1 MKKLFTYLTVAMLGI
16 AAVSCQKEIGV
27 AEAGEGNVVFAIEAP
42 GVSTKAIGDGENVD
56 IVYYEIYKAENGHK
70 NSVNGGAP
78 LIKGNTKIVGKHAE
92 LTLNL
97 LQDQNYV
104 ALFWANVHG
113 YGEQYYDVTDLRKV
127 QVKYVTAESKNAP
140 ANDEA
145 RAAFCQCHE
154 FSTGKSS
161 VNNQR
166 VELKR
171 PFAQINLGTTQESL
185 NLDYLITLEQ
195 SKMEIAGAATM
206 FNVAEMKASGD
217 YTHVIFDYNAVP
229 DQTLSVKNADQTVT
243 EYAYAGMNYILVPT
257 NQSTVKLTYDIM
269 TDVGTVNRTVL
280 DVPVQMNYRT
290 NLLGNLLTQET
301 VIEIVVD
308 EDFWGDHNV
317 TVE

>member
-1 MKKLFTYLTVAMLGI
+1 
-16 AAVSCQKEIGV
+16 V
-27 AEAGEGNVVFAIEAP
+27 AEDGKGNVVFTIEAP
-42 GVSTKAIGDGENVD
+42 GVSTKANVIGDGENVD
-56 IVYYEIYKAENGHK
+56 IVYYEIYKAEEGHK
-70 NSVNGGAP
+70 NSVKGGKP
-78 LIKGNTKIVGKHAE
+78 LIKGDTKIVGKHAE

-127 QVKYVTAESKNAP
+127 QVKYVTAEKKNAP
-140 ANDEA
+140 ANDED
-145 RAAFCQCHE
+145 RAAYCQRHD
-154 FSTGKSS
+154 FATTKSG
-161 VNNQR
+161 VNKQR
-166 VELKR
+166 VELVR
-171 PFAQINLGTTQESL
+171 PFAQINLGTTKESL

-195 SKMEIAGAATM
+195 SRMEIAGAATM
-206 FNVAEMKASGD
+206 FNVAEMKATGD
-217 YTHVIFDYNAVP
+217 YTHVIYDFNAVP
-229 DQTLSVKNADQTVT
+229 AQYLTVGEK

-269 TDVGTVNRTVL
+269 TDVGTVNRTVI

-308 EDFWGDHNV
+308 DDFWGDHNV

>member
-113 YGEQYYDVTDLRKV
+113 YGDQYYDVTDLRKV
-127 QVKYVTAESKNAP
+127 QVKYLTAEGKRAP
-140 ANDEA
+140 ANDEE
-145 RAAFCQCHE
+145 RAAFCQCHK
-154 FSTGKSS
+154 FSTGKSG
-161 VNNQR
+161 VNKQK
-166 VELKR
+166 VELVR
-171 PFAQINLGTTQESL
+171 PFAQINLGTTKESL
-185 NLDYLITLEQ
+185 NLDYLITLQ
-195 SKMEIAGAATM
+195 KSNMTIAGAASE
-206 FNVAEMKASGD
+206 FNVYAMTATADVAHVD
-217 YTHVIFDYNAVP
+217 YVFNTVP
-229 DQTLSVKNADQTVT
+229 DQYLTVGEK

-257 NQSTVKLTYDIM
+257 NQSTVKLTYEIM

-308 EDFWGDHNV
+308 NEFIGDINV
-317 TVE
+317 DVE